1 MEKVSSVISEALE
14 FPAVHNEPQ
23 NIYCS
28 KGNLKLPYKPNYKIL
43 EELASD
49 KFIQCSRYHIINYDY
64 IDKIDTVNRYI
75 LLKGV
80 KTPIEIGNSFKK
92 KFLKD
97 IL

>member
-1 MEKVSSVISEALE
+1 M
-14 FPAVHNEPQ
+14 
-23 NIYCS
+23 
-28 KGNLKLPYKPNYKIL
+28 KLPYKPNYKIL

-92 KFLKD
+92 KFLKV